1 MEEELLDEIEDSY
14 CTTPSFVKPIFAVAA
29 NRIMEYFNL
38 TTPST
43 FEESLELYHTLV
55 TLLHHIL

>member
-29 NRIMEYFNL
+29 NRIMELFNL
-38 TTPST
+38 TMPTT

-55 TLLHHIL
+55 TLHHIL